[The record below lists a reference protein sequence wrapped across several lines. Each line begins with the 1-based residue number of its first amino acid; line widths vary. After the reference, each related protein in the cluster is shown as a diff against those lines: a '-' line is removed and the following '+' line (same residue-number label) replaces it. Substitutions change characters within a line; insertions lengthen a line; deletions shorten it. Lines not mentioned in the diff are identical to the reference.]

1 MQNRIPVTIIT
12 GFLGAGKTTFLNNI
26 ISQNKDIRFAIIENE
41 FGEIGIDNE
50 LIIGIDDGIFELS
63 NGCICCTLNSEL
75 TELLVKLIDRQDE
88 YDHLLIETTGIADP
102 SSVAAAFISD
112 YEVQQHFQLDG
123 IICLV
128 DSMNVEATLK
138 VETKAPQ
145 QIGFAD
151 VLIFNKK
158 DKVEPNQLQTIT
170 TNIQQLNPYA
180 QVIEAEQANI
190 ETSTLLKLKAY
201 EPSNVEK
208 KTVYISHNHDHQHEH
223 ITSQAYSFDQP
234 FDLLKLRHFIKVLL
248 LLQSMRIYRMKGI
261 LYIKNEDYKIIFQ
274 AVQQQTIFSKGS
286 KWGSD
291 EKRESKL
298 LIIGN
303 NLNKTMFEKKLRQ
316 CLV

>member
-1 MQNRIPVTIIT
+1 MQKRIPVTIIT

-26 ISQNKDIRFAIIENE
+26 ISQNKDTRFAIIENE

-75 TELLVKLIDRQDE
+75 TELLVKLIDRQED

-112 YEVQQHFQLDG
+112 YQVQEHFRLDG

-128 DSMNVEATLK
+128 DSMHVEATLK

-158 DKVEPNQLQTIT
+158 NTVSPSQLASIT
-170 TNIQQLNPYA
+170 SNIQKLNPYA
-180 QVIEAEQANI
+180 TLLEAEQAAV
-190 ETSTLLKLKAY
+190 ETTPLLQLKAY

-208 KTVYISHNHDHQHEH
+208 KTVFILHNHDHQHEH
-223 ITSQAYSFDQP
+223 ITSQAYSFDQA
-234 FDLLKLRHFIKVLL
+234 FDLLKLRHFIQVLL
-248 LLQSMRIYRMKGI
+248 VLQSMRIYRMKGI
-261 LYIKNEDYKIIFQ
+261 LYIKDEAHKIIFQ

-286 KWGSD
+286 KWEED

-316 CLV
+316 CLA